1 MVAVPYSKGCRTCI
15 QRRVKCDETRPNCR
29 RCELRSIQCPGYRKP
44 LTFVVSTPSDS
55 RRPVGP
61 NPTYRSA
68 TSSAQCQR
76 SNTSQSVPERGV
88 WSYNNLDEL
97 VAPSLIQKTV
107 AAQGV
112 ETLGFFIDATVPGLY
127 YLYSARL
134 SVNWMNFARRH
145 VESTLDPFVWS
156 LRCLGALHLG
166 MKHQDQDTIASSRS
180 MYSRGIHGLRG
191 LLRRPRFARSDMTL
205 AIAVMLG
212 IYEMM
217 DPITPQSWL
226 THSSG
231 IATLIRLRGPNA
243 HRSGF
248 GRTLLISFKSFIVAD
263 ALIRGEAC
271 FLAEPAWQSALAD
284 SLVKESGNGKGSQ
297 LVNLV
302 ELIFLE
308 IAKCPGLYAR
318 ACAVIKNNE
327 TDHSMRETLRQET
340 MRSRRR
346 LQHLRNQLE
355 SVFPVT
361 LDSEVLRNK
370 RDLIALIPVP
380 VAQKTRQFAGHGALS
395 ALALLDQ
402 IIALTQSDHRQLST
416 NPTIPTLPVWDVLP
430 APATTPRMTIGKKE
444 TLENQLPAWPDQLAL
459 SMGMLAVKD
468 DLHV

>member
-29 RCELRSIQCPGYRKP
+29 RCELRGIQCPGYRKP

-55 RRPVGP
+55 RTTAG
-61 NPTYRSA
+61 PTYRSA
-68 TSSAQCQR
+68 TRSAQSQK
-76 SNTSQSVPERGV
+76 SNTSRSITKRGGYSHNTV
-88 WSYNNLDEL
+88 DEL
-97 VAPSLIQKTV
+97 IVPSLVEKPL

-127 YLYSARL
+127 YMYSTRL

-145 VESTLDPFVWS
+145 VESTLDPFIWS
-156 LRCLGALHLG
+156 LRCLGTLHLG

-180 MYSRGIHGLRG
+180 MYSRGLQGLHS
-191 LLRRPRFARSDMTL
+191 LLRRPRFVRSDMTL

-231 IATLIRLRGPNA
+231 IATLIRLRGPNV
-243 HRSGF
+243 HRGGF

-271 FLAEPAWQSALAD
+271 FLAEPAWQLALTDTLAA
-284 SLVKESGNGKGSQ
+284 ESGNGKGSQ
-297 LVNLV
+297 LCDLV
-302 ELIFLE
+302 ELIFAE
-308 IAKCPGLYAR
+308 ITKCPGLYAR
-318 ACAVIKNNE
+318 ACAIIKNNE
-327 TDHSMRETLRQET
+327 TDHSMFERLRQEAT
-340 MRSRRR
+340 RSKRR
-346 LQHLRNQLE
+346 LQYLKDQLE
-355 SVFPVT
+355 SVVPVS
-361 LDSEVLRNK
+361 LDSEALRDK
-370 RDLIALIPVP
+370 PDLIGLIPVS
-380 VAQKTRQFAGHGALS
+380 VAQKSRTFAGHGAQS

-402 IIALTQSDHRQLST
+402 VIVITESDHHRLFTDST
-416 NPTIPTLPVWDVLP
+416 MTTLPVWDVLP
-430 APATTPRMTIGKKE
+430 APANCVTMDKEE
-444 TLENQLPAWPDQLAL
+444 TLANRLPAWPDQLAL

-468 DLHV
+468 N

>member
-29 RCELRSIQCPGYRKP
+29 RCELRGIQCPGYRKP

-55 RRPVGP
+55 RTPAG
-61 NPTYRSA
+61 PTYRA
-68 TSSAQCQR
+68 ARPSAQFQKL
-76 SNTSQSVPERGV
+76 NTSRSVAKRDGCSHNTV
-88 WSYNNLDEL
+88 DEL
-97 VAPSLIQKTV
+97 VAPSLVEKTL

-127 YLYSARL
+127 YMYSTRL

-145 VESTLDPFVWS
+145 VESTLDPFIWS
-156 LRCLGALHLG
+156 LRCLGTLHLG
-166 MKHQDQDTIASSRS
+166 MKHQDQETIASSRS
-180 MYSRGIHGLRG
+180 MYSRGLQGLHS
-191 LLRRPRFARSDMTL
+191 LLRRPRFVRSDMTL

-243 HRSGF
+243 HRGGF

-271 FLAEPAWQSALAD
+271 FLAEPAWQLALTDTLAT
-284 SLVKESGNGKGSQ
+284 ESGNGKGNQ
-297 LVNLV
+297 LCDLV
-302 ELIFLE
+302 ELIFIE
-308 IAKCPGLYAR
+308 ITKCPGLYAR
-318 ACAVIKNNE
+318 TCAMIKNDE
-327 TDHSMRETLRQET
+327 PDHPMFETLRQET
-340 MRSRRR
+340 MRCKTR
-346 LQHLRNQLE
+346 LQHLKDQLE
-355 SVFPVT
+355 SVVPVS
-361 LDSEVLRNK
+361 LDSEALRAK
-370 RDLIALIPVP
+370 PDLIGLIPVP
-380 VAQKTRQFAGHGALS
+380 VAQKSRAFASHGAQS

-402 IIALTQSDHRQLST
+402 VIVLTKSNHRRLST
-416 NPTIPTLPVWDVLP
+416 ASTMPASLAWDVLP
-430 APATTPRMTIGKKE
+430 APATTPYMTMDKEE
-444 TLENQLPAWPDQLAL
+444 TLANRLPAWPDQLAL

-468 DLHV
+468 SGPV